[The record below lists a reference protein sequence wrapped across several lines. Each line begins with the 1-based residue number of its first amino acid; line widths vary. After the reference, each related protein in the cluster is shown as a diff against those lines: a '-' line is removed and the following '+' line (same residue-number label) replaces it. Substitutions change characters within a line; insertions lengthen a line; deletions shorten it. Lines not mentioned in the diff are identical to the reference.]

1 MLGRMF
7 IAVFSFSLGVLV
19 MDHTQEIRKEDS
31 NKELAEKI
39 RKCSG
44 YWVTRPDLTQD
55 CRSLMPVVFMKEP
68 VPLRRNT
75 N

>member
-1 MLGRMF
+1 MF

-31 NKELAEKI
+31 NKQLSEKI

-44 YWVTRPDLTQD
+44 YWVTRPDLSQD
-55 CRSLMPVVFMKEP
+55 CRALMPVVFMKEP
-68 VPLRRNT
+68 VPLRRDR
-75 N
+75 